1 VGDGARRAER
11 PLAPFTDEQRLAFG
25 RVAELYDRWRPSYPA
40 AAIDAVL
47 DYGGLTAGTPIVEVG
62 AGTGKAT
69 ELLAER
75 GLAVLAIEPSADM
88 ARLARTRC
96 AAHPEV
102 QVVESEFEDW
112 APPERRQALVSAAAW
127 HWIDPA
133 VRFARAHAALVP
145 GGTLAAM
152 WSFPDWERCA
162 AREPLRQA
170 YRRAAPALAA
180 DFPMH
185 PDSDPTRLAGD
196 WEAEIEAGGLFADP
210 IVLTF
215 PWCRCYASREYVGLL
230 QTHQDHILLADG
242 DRAELLTAIE
252 RTVDSQGGTIELPL
266 ITYVCLARRR

>member
-1 VGDGARRAER
+1 VGDAARRAEG
-11 PLAPFTDEQRLAFG
+11 AVTPFTDEQRLAFG

-47 DYGGLTAGTPIVEVG
+47 EYGGLTAGTPIVEVG

-69 ELLAER
+69 ELLAAR
-75 GLAVLAIEPSADM
+75 GLAVLAIEPSAEM
-88 ARLARTRC
+88 ARLARARC

-102 QVVESEFEDW
+102 EVVESEFEDW

-133 VRFARAHAALVP
+133 VRFARAHAALVR
-145 GGTLAAM
+145 GGMLAAV

-162 AREPLRQA
+162 AREPLRRA
-170 YRRAAPALAA
+170 YRSAAPALSA

-185 PDSDPTRLAGD
+185 PDSEPSRLAGH
-196 WEAEIEAGGLFADP
+196 WEAEIEAGGLFAEP

-215 PWCRCYASREYVGLL
+215 PWCRRYASHEYVGLL
-230 QTHQDHILLADG
+230 QTHQDHILLGDG
-242 DRAELLTAIE
+242 DRAELLHAVE
-252 RTVDSQGGTIELPL
+252 RSIAGHGGTIELPL